1 MTEQSSDTSKKIEGK
16 KKNESKQHERQP
28 KKDNNSYSD
37 NDQSSVW
44 SKESVINQIKNLSE
58 ELDKERKECKIEKQ
72 ERLKE
77 KEENKLVIENLMHF
91 QQLLLN
97 INDEDTNEEVG
108 LKVKSYAQKLKRITN
123 KQQVKNTDNQNRQ
136 KEIKK
141 ELNLLN
147 NAGLQ
152 SPPIQLKSDS
162 SSKITSHSEQTEK
175 R

>member
-1 MTEQSSDTSKKIEGK
+1 
-16 KKNESKQHERQP
+16 
-28 KKDNNSYSD
+28 
-37 NDQSSVW
+37 
-44 SKESVINQIKNLSE
+44 
-58 ELDKERKECKIEKQ
+58 
-72 ERLKE
+72 
-77 KEENKLVIENLMHF
+77 MHF

-97 INDEDTNEEVG
+97 INDEDTDEEVG
-108 LKVKSYAQKLKRITN
+108 SKVKSYAQKLKRITN

-162 SSKITSHSEQTEK
+162 SSKITSHSAQMEK